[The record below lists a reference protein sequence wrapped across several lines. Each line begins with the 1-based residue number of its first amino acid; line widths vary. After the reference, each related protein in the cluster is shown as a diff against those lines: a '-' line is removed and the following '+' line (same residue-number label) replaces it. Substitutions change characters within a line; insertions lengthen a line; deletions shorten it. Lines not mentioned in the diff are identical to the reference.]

1 MPDEDLFTRKLMT
14 KPLALIIEDNPQLNQ
29 IYAIA
34 LKEDFETISFQDG
47 ESALEHLHRTIPAL
61 IVLDLH
67 LSELSGKQVLDIIR
81 ANNDMLDMKIILT
94 TADVQ
99 MADMLYEQADIVLL
113 KPVSPVQLRDLA
125 RRLCLDL

>member
-1 MPDEDLFTRKLMT
+1 MT

-29 IYAIA
+29 IYVVALRETFEIKTFRGAQPA
-34 LKEDFETISFQDG
+34 LKQ
-47 ESALEHLHRTIPAL
+47 LEQTVPTL

-67 LSELSGKQVLDIIR
+67 LPDTSGQKILETIR
-81 ANNDMLDMKIILT
+81 TDERMQDTKIILT

-113 KPVSPVQLRDLA
+113 KPVSPGQLRDLA
-125 RRLCLDL
+125 TRLCEKC

>member
-1 MPDEDLFTRKLMT
+1 MT

-29 IYAIA
+29 IYALS

-47 ESALEHLHRTIPAL
+47 ESALEHLSHTVPAL

-67 LSELSGKQVLDIIR
+67 LSELSGKQVLERIR
-81 ANNDMLDMKIILT
+81 ANERMADVRIILT

-125 RRLCLDL
+125 QRLCTDW

>member
-1 MPDEDLFTRKLMT
+1 MT
-14 KPLALIIEDNPQLNQ
+14 KPHALIIEDNPQLNQ
-29 IYAIA
+29 IYALA
-34 LKEDFETISFQDG
+34 LREAFETESFQDG
-47 ESALEHLHRTIPAL
+47 TLALEHLEDSKPAL

-67 LSELSGKQVLDIIR
+67 LSNVSGKQILERIR
-81 ANNDMLDMKIILT
+81 AEERLEEIKIILT

-125 RRLCLDL
+125 IRLCADW